1 MKLKSKE
8 QASYNP
14 AVDREKLHIWLDL
27 VYDDFAGRLLEKYQL
42 TGRERDVCYLKAL
55 DFSDDEI
62 SELLL
67 SGKLKGKSTIHVD
80 VGEKNN
86 LVFNA
91 D

>member
-1 MKLKSKE
+1 
-8 QASYNP
+8 
-14 AVDREKLHIWLDL
+14 
-27 VYDDFAGRLLEKYQL
+27 L

>member
-1 MKLKSKE
+1 MIADGSDFEYGARPLKRTIQKE
-8 QASYNP
+8 
-14 AVDREKLHIWLDL
+14 VE
-27 VYDDFAGRLLEKYQL
+27 
-42 TGRERDVCYLKAL
+42 
-55 DFSDDEI
+55 DEI